1 MVLVEML
8 NHLIV
13 REKEDK
19 QKKNLYFFAKYSG
32 LFFEMLGI
40 IGLGTFAGYKI
51 DEKYSFETPIF
62 TIVLSLFS
70 VFISLYL
77 VIKSLKK

>member
-1 MVLVEML
+1 MTE
-8 NHLIV
+8 
-13 REKEDK
+13 RKDKRKE
-19 QKKNLYFFAKYSG
+19 NLYFFAKYSG

-40 IGLGTFAGYKI
+40 ISLGTFAGYKI
-51 DEKYSFETPIF
+51 DQKYSFETPVF
-62 TIVLSLFS
+62 TIVLSLLS